1 MIYSDEINRAL
12 DAFHSYLAQ
21 NLAACEQHPAARVS
35 SFWTQHFAERRNFPD
50 VREFLIFRR
59 GNFVYGIGDTCPATP
74 EQKRREFEE
83 VSKSIRLFTPTR
95 FIERL
100 REPVLGA
107 PLVYPIGDTC
117 LSASFVLN
125 AGTTWRITQLQAQ
138 HGKVGEPLHVCEIGA
153 GWGACASQLHQ
164 ACDIAS
170 YTVIDLPEN
179 LCLSSTCLALGL
191 PGRQAGFIACVP
203 GEPSPPIAGTLNFGL
218 PPVIDNL
225 AGPYDLIINT
235 MSFQEMDLET
245 VDTYFRWAARVL
257 APGGLLVS
265 FNSHDKAGIRQASQY
280 LHEGL
285 RLVHVA
291 PFRKVPAGY
300 FNTIPYE
307 MVFRREDGGG
317 PSMPVAAVN
326 ALGELMQLGL
336 DSDLCELAEAA
347 LATKSEQE
355 PRYLAAM
362 SNFFYAD
369 NEQER
374 RTVLVLLLQQEDDCV
389 TNFVAGN
396 YWYAQGN
403 MASARAH
410 LEKSLAQGLRDFAAV
425 RARVLLAVLDGEA
438 AATPLR
444 EAAGGLADEVTAII
458 SRREVAGLQNHIAR
472 VMDCPVDTPITWRAL
487 LAKAWHRFARNS
499 QARVSRP

>member
-1 MIYSDEINRAL
+1 MTYSDEISRAL

-21 NLAACEQHPAARVS
+21 NLMACERHPAARVS
-35 SFWTQHFAERRNFPD
+35 SFWTEHFADRRNYPD
-50 VREFLIFRR
+50 VREFITFRR
-59 GNFVYGIGDTCPATP
+59 GDFVYGIGDTGPATP

-83 VSKSIRLFTPTR
+83 VSKSIQLFTPTG

-125 AGTTWRITQLQAQ
+125 AGTAWRITLLQAQ
-138 HGKVGEPLHVCEIGA
+138 HGKAGSPLHVCEIGA

-164 ACDIAS
+164 ICDIAS

-191 PGRQAGFIACVP
+191 SDRKAGFIACTP
-203 GEPSPPIAGTLNFGL
+203 GDPSPPIAGTLNFGL
-218 PPVIDNL
+218 PPAIDNL

-265 FNSHDKAGIRQASQY
+265 FNSHDKAGVRHASQY

-285 RLVHVA
+285 RLVHMA

-307 MVFRREDGGG
+307 MVFRREDDARS
-317 PSMPVAAVN
+317 SMPVAAVD
-326 ALGELMQLGL
+326 ALGELVQLGL
-336 DSDLCELAEAA
+336 DSDLRELAETA
-347 LATKSEQE
+347 LAAKSEQE

-362 SNFFYAD
+362 ANFFYAD
-369 NEQER
+369 DEQKR
-374 RTVLVLLLQQEDDCV
+374 CVLLAQLLQEDDCV
-389 TNFVAGN
+389 THFVVGN

-403 MASARAH
+403 MASARVH
-410 LEKSLAQGLRDFAAV
+410 LEKSLARGLRDFAAV

-438 AATPLR
+438 AAAPLR
-444 EAAGGLADEVTAII
+444 EAAAGLAGEVTAII
-458 SRREVAGLQNHIAR
+458 SARDVAGLQNHIAR

-487 LAKAWHRFARNS
+487 LAKARHRFVH
-499 QARVSRP
+499 QAKVE